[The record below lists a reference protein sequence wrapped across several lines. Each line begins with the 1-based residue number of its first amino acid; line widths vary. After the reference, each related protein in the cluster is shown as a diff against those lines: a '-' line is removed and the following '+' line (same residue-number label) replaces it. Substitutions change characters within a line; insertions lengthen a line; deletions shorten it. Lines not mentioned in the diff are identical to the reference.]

1 MKMHLAALAGALFAT
16 IAGGGALAQ
25 ITTEPPTTEAA
36 PIPRFTV
43 EIIVFANR
51 DFDPGE
57 ERFAQEIPPIAIA
70 PTEFLQDVPVVEEP
84 EPVPPP
90 STPPATE
97 PEAGSPATPEAAPA
111 EDPLAVRIM
120 APEELMLGNEFR
132 RLTNLSA
139 YHPLVHAGWVLPG
152 LPEEQS
158 VAFDLGS
165 LGVTNPR
172 GTVRVYLSRFLH
184 VNLDLTYQDGTAA
197 TLPTSDGE
205 LNEVSLAPRYRL
217 VTERQLRSGELHY
230 FDHPAFGVLLKITP
244 VPVETGD
251 GSASRRP
258 AA

>member
-1 MKMHLAALAGALFAT
+1 MKTHLAALACALLATLSSSGAL
-16 IAGGGALAQ
+16 GQ
-25 ITTEPPTTEAA
+25 ITTQLPAAEAA
-36 PIPRFTV
+36 PIPRFMV

-57 ERFAQEIPPIAIA
+57 ERFAQEFAPIQVGQ
-70 PTEFLQDVPVVEEP
+70 TEVLPDLPIVEEP
-84 EPVPPP
+84 DLQ
-90 STPPATE
+90 PA
-97 PEAGSPATPEAAPA
+97 PESPAVTEREAESAPAAELAPA

-120 APEELMLGNEFR
+120 APEELALGNEFR

-184 VNLDLTYQDGTAA
+184 VSLDLTYQDGADSA
-197 TLPTSDGE
+197 VPTSDGE
-205 LNEVSLAPRYRL
+205 LKEISLAPRYRL
-217 VTERQLRSGELHY
+217 VTQRQVRSGELHY
-230 FDHPAFGVLLKITP
+230 FDHPAFGVLVKITP
-244 VPVETGD
+244 VPVETD
-251 GSASRRP
+251 TSSAGRRP

>member
-1 MKMHLAALAGALFAT
+1 MKTHLAALAGALLAT
-16 IAGGGALAQ
+16 ISSGGALGQ
-25 ITTEPPTTEAA
+25 VTTESPAAGAA

-51 DFDPGE
+51 DFDPSE
-57 ERFAQEIPPIAIA
+57 ERFAQEVAPIEVSQ
-70 PTEFLQDVPVVEEP
+70 TEFLQDVPSAEEP
-84 EPVPPP
+84 ALQPAPENPPVAQPGAESAPTTDLPP
-90 STPPATE
+90 T
-97 PEAGSPATPEAAPA
+97 
-111 EDPLAVRIM
+111 EDPLAVRIL
-120 APEELMLGNEFR
+120 APDELALGNEFR

-184 VNLDLTYQDGTAA
+184 VSLDLTYQDGAVAA
-197 TLPTSDGE
+197 VPTSDGE
-205 LNEVSLAPRYRL
+205 LSELPFAPRYRL
-217 VTERQLRSGELHY
+217 VTQRQVRSGELHY
-230 FDHPAFGVLLKITP
+230 FDHPAFGVLVKITP
-244 VPVETGD
+244 VPVETD
-251 GSASRRP
+251 NGSASRRP